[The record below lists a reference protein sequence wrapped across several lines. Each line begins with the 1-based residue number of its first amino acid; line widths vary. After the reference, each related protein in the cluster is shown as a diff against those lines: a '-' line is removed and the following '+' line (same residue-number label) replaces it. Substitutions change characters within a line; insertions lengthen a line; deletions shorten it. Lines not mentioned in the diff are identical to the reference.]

1 MNKKWKIILIL
12 SLIGNLFI
20 VYVAIK
26 ALEYRAHINEFL
38 DKYTYVVNEFSRR
51 DRYTNDNKAL
61 ISDTLVPG
69 RVVFLGTQ
77 VTERWN
83 LKKYFPDFETIN
95 RGIFGQR
102 VSGFLLRFRPDVID
116 LYPRAV
122 VIEVS
127 SYNFRPESSV
137 REIEEYTASMIDLA
151 RANGITPIPT
161 TVIPPVK
168 DSSVWGNYYLVDSL
182 GIYNRWL
189 KDYCAGKD
197 IDCADFNSAL
207 SDSGG
212 YLPDGLAAGA
222 IDLNE
227 EGYKI
232 ISDVAAPVIEKYI
245 SIKSVTSE

>member
-38 DKYTYVVNEFSRR
+38 DKYTYVVDEFSRR
-51 DRYTNDNKAL
+51 DRYADENKSL
-61 ISDTLVPG
+61 VSDTLISG

-77 VTERWN
+77 VTERWD
-83 LKKYFPDFETIN
+83 LKRYFPDFETIN

-102 VSGFLLRFRPDVID
+102 VSGFLLRFRPDVIE
-116 LYPRAV
+116 LGPQAV

-137 REIEEYTASMIDLA
+137 REIEEYMASMIDLA
-151 RANGITPIPT
+151 RANGITPIPAT
-161 TVIPPVK
+161 IIPPIK

-182 GIYNRWL
+182 GKYNSWL
-189 KDYCAGKD
+189 RDYCVGKN
-197 IDCADFNSAL
+197 IDCADFNHAL
-207 SDSGG
+207 ADSEG

-227 EGYKI
+227 DGYKI
-232 ISDVAAPVIEKYI
+232 ISDISAPILEKYI
-245 SIKSVTSE
+245 NIRSTITK